1 MSTARKKR
9 KPSPTPTFVLRSH
22 TTDVMALCFCNNI
35 PPPTP
40 ITPDDI
46 TSTTISTLVSGDVG
60 GLLKFWDLPSRR
72 VVLELNEHG
81 HKGILNIQWTTPN
94 HCLSQGRDGFIKI
107 WALTGTRTA
116 IDGLQLQVD
125 CRATFESG
133 SYTFTKMSGSL
144 GMPSFVVAPARN
156 DTFFEVWDLDTQ
168 QAVVGHCVG
177 RKEQQQLHGKTGM
190 VMCLKVLVTQAMV
203 VSDAEAAVSNTATRR
218 TRLVH
223 CVVVGVESGEI
234 GTFMDVLSTCRGPEV
249 ASVWVKDCVGGSTSA
264 TQNSGAGG
272 GGIGALVG
280 GGGGP
285 SMGTLEPT
293 VKAEEQYDKPLA
305 ASVLGLTGDDAQWST
320 QLHTEPVLCV
330 DAMVD
335 PLDPTAWFGVS
346 GSADA
351 SIGVFRVCVET
362 GVFVK
367 EQTLTIKESGLSD
380 VKIRPDGKVFAT
392 AGWDGCIRVFGVKKL
407 QPLAIMRY
415 HEVGVHAIEFGN
427 VHEGVLCSASKD
439 GKIAWWNIFEGK
451 EREGG
456 TKYM

>member
-1 MSTARKKR
+1 
-9 KPSPTPTFVLRSH
+9 
-22 TTDVMALCFCNNI
+22 
-35 PPPTP
+35 
-40 ITPDDI
+40 
-46 TSTTISTLVSGDVG
+46 
-60 GLLKFWDLPSRR
+60 
-72 VVLELNEHG
+72 
-81 HKGILNIQWTTPN
+81 
-94 HCLSQGRDGFIKI
+94 
-107 WALTGTRTA
+107 
-116 IDGLQLQVD
+116 
-125 CRATFESG
+125 
-133 SYTFTKMSGSL
+133 
-144 GMPSFVVAPARN
+144 
-156 DTFFEVWDLDTQ
+156 
-168 QAVVGHCVG
+168 
-177 RKEQQQLHGKTGM
+177 
-190 VMCLKVLVTQAMV
+190 
-203 VSDAEAAVSNTATRR
+203 
-218 TRLVH
+218 
-223 CVVVGVESGEI
+223 
-234 GTFMDVLSTCRGPEV
+234 
-249 ASVWVKDCVGGSTSA
+249 
-264 TQNSGAGG
+264 
-272 GGIGALVG
+272 
-280 GGGGP
+280 
-285 SMGTLEPT
+285 MGTSEPT

-451 EREGG
+451 
-456 TKYM
+456 